1 MMLATIR
8 SCARRCA
15 RASGDASAV
24 RMIHV
29 TRASD
34 AGAGDASTAATTT
47 GGVRDEKGDRDAA
60 FLADRK
66 RWRAEVNSLRKQW
79 REDFETRAQ
88 EKERARLEA
97 QAHIQ
102 AQKAARLEVKA
113 AERVE
118 RAGQASK
125 TLEEMK
131 RAKERKLRIIAGHR
145 RQREHAMSLRRQ
157 AREVDLLKQSRT
169 WIATPD
175 ELEVRIERALANP
188 ERLF

>member
-1 MMLATIR
+1 MLATIR
-8 SCARRCA
+8 SSARRCA
-15 RASGDASAV
+15 RAYGDASAV

-88 EKERARLEA
+88 EKERARL
-97 QAHIQ
+97 
-102 AQKAARLEVKA
+102 
-113 AERVE
+113 
-118 RAGQASK
+118 
-125 TLEEMK
+125 
-131 RAKERKLRIIAGHR
+131 
-145 RQREHAMSLRRQ
+145 
-157 AREVDLLKQSRT
+157 
-169 WIATPD
+169 
-175 ELEVRIERALANP
+175 
-188 ERLF
+188 